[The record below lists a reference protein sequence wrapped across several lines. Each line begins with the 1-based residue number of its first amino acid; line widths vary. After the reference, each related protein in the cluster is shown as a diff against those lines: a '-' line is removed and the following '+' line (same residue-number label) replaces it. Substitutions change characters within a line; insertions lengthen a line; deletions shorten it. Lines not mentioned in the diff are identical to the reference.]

1 MAAYNSERHIW
12 DRFVSILTQ
21 LATDD
26 EIIIFDDGSTD
37 DIVQAI
43 KGMKNKR
50 IRLFSNPKGK

>member
-1 MAAYNSERHIW
+1 
-12 DRFVSILTQ
+12 VSGLHPREKRGPETQ